1 MVDFPF
7 TVIPTVGFEFARFGE
22 PRSQHRR
29 ELGAFRSWQRDPESS
44 KQTDLYLDTLMSL
57 DYDNQ
62 DQLEYIEIINPEAV
76 VYVEGVDFVNRPLDE
91 VLEAMARNGNHV
103 AGPHVGTYAYPEL
116 GIRFGVRPD
125 DETGDEIIEG
135 CGLVEKETLLNW
147 ASPLCNGNP

>member
-29 ELGAFRSWQRDPESS
+29 DLGPFESWQRNPESP

-57 DYDNQ
+57 DYDDQ

-76 VYVEGVDFVNRPLDE
+76 VYVEGVQFVNRPLDE
-91 VLEAMARNGNHV
+91 VLEAMAQNGHHV
-103 AGPHVGTYAYPEL
+103 VGPHIGTYAYPEL
-116 GIRFGVRPD
+116 GIRFGARPD

-135 CGLVEKETLLNW
+135 CGLVQKETLPDLQR
-147 ASPLCNGNP
+147 